1 MANDN
6 LLLTIDVGAEY
17 LKMAEFEFPPTGGIT
32 LRQFAFRKIDEKDEY
47 GEQLSFLQLYTDML
61 VENNFT
67 AKNVRLS
74 LPAQNSFQRLGKLPS
89 IVGAKSSVSK
99 IVEFEARQNVPYSMD
114 EVEWDYQLIHH
125 KWEETRDETQEDGT
139 ISSITEQLEE
149 YEALFVAMKT
159 EQITEYTE
167 VIEDSGKTVLS
178 VEIAPEALFNVAKAA
193 AIGPSECVVI
203 LNIGAKA
210 SSLIIADNNRIF
222 LRSIPIAGS
231 TITAQIAKEFSV
243 GFDEA
248 EELKKRHGF
257 VALGGAYEEPESE
270 VASTISKI
278 ARNVMTRLHG
288 EVSRSIN
295 VWRAQ
300 HNGSA
305 PSKMFLAGGGSVMVY
320 TPEFFTE
327 KLHIEV
333 QYLNTFSTIVIP
345 ETVNKTELQ
354 AVAPMFQE
362 LIGVALRSL
371 VRCPLEINLLPKV
384 IKQQVELDHKK
395 PFFYV
400 AVGLLLACL
409 FLFVYGVSSQ
419 LNIYKDR
426 VIKGKKDV
434 AAVDNKYNEVRSLK
448 GQAQSAK
455 DRYEEAQ
462 AFLKSRS
469 RWFDVINE
477 IQRKMPNNMWVT
489 IIEGVG
495 DVKKEETNSAMPQDV
510 GLFGGPA
517 EETSSGKAAPKAKPA
532 DLVGMARFD
541 KVSNTHEIKKIRLKG
556 HTLIVNG
563 EEGLEKVFQDSL
575 ANSEYFESCII
586 EERIKSDRVNMT
598 SFELTINLKEPIKK

>member
-1 MANDN
+1 MAIDN

-17 LKMAEFEFPPTGGIT
+17 LKMAEFEFSANGGMI
-32 LRQFAFRKIDEKDEY
+32 LRQFAFKKIDEKDEY
-47 GEQLSFLQLYTDML
+47 GEPLSFLQLYTQML
-61 VENNFT
+61 VEYNFT

-89 IVGAKSSVSK
+89 IIGAKSSVSK

-139 ISSITEQLEE
+139 ITSVTEQLEE

-193 AIGPSECVVI
+193 AVGPEECVVI

-210 SSLIIADNNRIF
+210 SSLIISDNNRIF

-231 TITAQIAKEFSV
+231 TITAQISKEFGV
-243 GFDEA
+243 GMEEA
-248 EELKKRHGF
+248 EEMKKRHGF
-257 VALGGAYEEPESE
+257 VALGGAYEEPESQ
-270 VASTISKI
+270 VAATISKI
-278 ARNVMTRLHG
+278 SRNVMTRLHG
-288 EVSRSIN
+288 EISRSIN

-305 PSKMFLAGGGSVMVY
+305 PTKMFLAGGGSVMVY
-320 TPEFFTE
+320 TPEFFHE

-345 ETVNKTELQ
+345 ETVNKLELQ

-371 VRCPLEINLLPKV
+371 VRCPLEINLLPRV
-384 IKQQVELDHKK
+384 IKKQVELDYKK
-395 PFFYV
+395 KFFYIT
-400 AVGLLLACL
+400 AGLVLACL
-409 FLFVYGVSSQ
+409 FLFVLGVISQLESHTAQVESSQ
-419 LNIYKDR
+419 REVNTIENEYNQVRKA
-426 VIKGKKDV
+426 KGE
-434 AAVDNKYNEVRSLK
+434 VD
-448 GQAQSAK
+448 SAIG
-455 DRYEEAQ
+455 RYEEAQ

-469 RWFDVINE
+469 RWFDIINE
-477 IQRKMPNNMWVT
+477 IQNKMPNNMWLT
-489 IIEGVG
+489 LIEGVG
-495 DVKKEETNSAMPQDV
+495 EVQQQVASATPQDV

-517 EETSSGKAAPKAKPA
+517 EETTTTAAPKVKAA
-532 DLVGMARFD
+532 DLTGMKRFEQIA
-541 KVSNTHEIKKIRLKG
+541 NIHEIKKIRLKG
-556 HTLIVNG
+556 HTLIINDD
-563 EEGLEKVFQDSL
+563 EGLEKVFQDSL
-575 ANSEYFESCII
+575 AKSEYFESCVI
-586 EERIKSDRVNMT
+586 EDRSKSDKVNMT
-598 SFELTINLKEPIKK
+598 SFEMTINLKEPIRK

>member
-1 MANDN
+1 
-6 LLLTIDVGAEY
+6 
-17 LKMAEFEFPPTGGIT
+17 
-32 LRQFAFRKIDEKDEY
+32 
-47 GEQLSFLQLYTDML
+47 ML
-61 VENNFT
+61 AENNFT
-67 AKNVRLS
+67 AKKVRLS

-139 ISSITEQLEE
+139 ITSVTEQLEE
-149 YEALFVAMKT
+149 YEALFVAMKS

-193 AIGPSECVVI
+193 AVGPEECVVI

-210 SSLIIADNNRIF
+210 SSLIIADHNRIF

-231 TITAQIAKEFSV
+231 TITAQISKEFGV
-243 GFDEA
+243 GLEEA

-305 PSKMFLAGGGSVMVY
+305 PTKMFLAGGGSVMVY
-320 TPEFFTE
+320 TPEFFNE

-345 ETVNKTELQ
+345 ETVNKNELQ

-371 VRCPLEINLLPKV
+371 VRCPLEINLLPRV
-384 IKQQVELDHKK
+384 IKKQVELDHKK

-419 LNIYKDR
+419 LDIYKDR
-426 VIKGKKDV
+426 VKKGKKDV
-434 AAVDNKYNEVRSLK
+434 SFYENKYNEVRSLK
-448 GQAQSAK
+448 GQTDSAK
-455 DRYEEAQ
+455 GRYEEAN

-469 RWFDVINE
+469 RWFDIINE
-477 IQRKMPNNMWVT
+477 IQSKMPNNMWVT

-495 DVKKEETNSAMPQDV
+495 DVKQEQAANSGPQDV

-517 EETSSGKAAPKAKPA
+517 EGTSQKAAPKAKAA
-532 DLVGMARFD
+532 DLTGLKRFEQ
-541 KVSNTHEIKKIRLKG
+541 VANTHEIKKIRLKG
-556 HTLIVNG
+556 HTLIING

-575 ANSEYFESCII
+575 ANSQYFESCVI
-586 EERIKSDRVNMT
+586 EDRTKSDKVNMT
-598 SFELTINLKEPIKK
+598 SFELTINLKEPVRK